1 VTAPAQP
8 SGPSMP
14 AVVELAVPAATE
26 YVGLVRTVAAGM
38 ATRLDLDLDH
48 VEDMRLAVS
57 EACAVVLP
65 WAAPGARLQLR
76 LTVEPRDILVE
87 VAAATTDVASVP
99 PDSFA
104 WTVLRA
110 LADAAASEVVDDRL
124 TVRLSFRRRDGGE
137 HLTEAQPA

>member
-1 VTAPAQP
+1 
-8 SGPSMP
+8 MP